1 MKIQTPAK
9 INPLL
14 YILGKRED
22 GFHELY
28 MQMVPVSLFDTLTLS
43 NNGGQGLNFR
53 MSGADFSEPPE
64 DNLVVRAVRSFEQ
77 ESGKAVDLDLFL
89 EKQIPSGAG
98 LGGGSGNAAGALR
111 ALNHFYRKTS
121 RQEGLLPVERLHKI
135 AAELGSDVSFF
146 LEPSP
151 CEISGRGE
159 KIKPM
164 LDYPKFFVIII
175 KPFLSISTIE
185 AYKNCQPKGDSF
197 FPKVC
202 SIDDLKSHL
211 KNQFETSLLAQYPVL
226 AELKSLLLQNG
237 AFGALVSG
245 SGSAVFGAYYNKIQ
259 QKQAFKNLSCLHIGE
274 IFSCETLVTHRYY

>member
-14 YILGKRED
+14 YILDKRED

-98 LGGGSGNAAGALR
+98 LGGGSGNAAGTLR
-111 ALNHFYRKTS
+111 ALNHFYRETS

-175 KPFLSISTIE
+175 KPFLSISTKE
-185 AYKNCQPKGDSF
+185 AYQNCQPKGDSF